1 MKKKMKL
8 NPSLSEVWREREEGR
23 QDMVKYPEASFS
35 FGVCPRPYPG
45 NMTHQECKG
54 VQGEPNLA
62 IRNTLVL
69 EILYFK
75 KHQLTRGLAAFLIIS
90 ATQHIISLLF

>member
-1 MKKKMKL
+1 MKL
-8 NPSLSEVWREREEGR
+8 NPSLSEVWREWEEGR
-23 QDMVKYPEASFS
+23 QDMVRYPEASFS

-45 NMTHQECKG
+45 NMTYQECTG

-62 IRNTLVL
+62 IRNTLLL
-69 EILYFK
+69 EILYFR
-75 KHQLTRGLAAFLIIS
+75 KHRLTRGLAAFLIIF